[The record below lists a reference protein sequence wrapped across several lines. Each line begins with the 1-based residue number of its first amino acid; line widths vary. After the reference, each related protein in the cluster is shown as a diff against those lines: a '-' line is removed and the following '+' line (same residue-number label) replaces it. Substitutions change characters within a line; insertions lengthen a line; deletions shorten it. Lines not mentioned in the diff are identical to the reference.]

1 MLVAAGGSQ
10 EIISAAKEQSHG
22 LGVFIRSLVGL
33 DREAAVEAFSKFTS
47 GTTATPDQIEFID
60 LVVQELTQ
68 NGVME
73 AGRLYEAPFIDICP
87 QGPEGIF
94 PSATVDQMVQVLA
107 EIRLRAAA

>member
-1 MLVAAGGSQ
+1 
-10 EIISAAKEQSHG
+10 
-22 LGVFIRSLVGL
+22 
-33 DREAAVEAFSKFTS
+33 
-47 GTTATPDQIEFID
+47 
-60 LVVQELTQ
+60 
-68 NGVME
+68 ME